1 MERGAGIT
9 LELLGLDIFQVTIL
23 AALQGA
29 TEFLPISSSGHLIL
43 PSLIFAWND
52 QGLTFDIAVHVGTL
66 FAVLVYFRDDLQR
79 LAFALTLSVF
89 QRKHSEDSKL
99 AWMLLAATI
108 PAGLSGLLFAT
119 QVEQYGRSLILI
131 GITSIFFGLLMFVS
145 DRSGSKQL
153 TLADMNWKTALLIG
167 FSQALALIPGTSRS
181 GVTMTAALFCNL
193 DRAAAARFSFLLAI
207 PIIIALGLL
216 RGIQLLQTDTE
227 SVEWLVLLY
236 AIFISAV
243 VAYLCIHYFLQL
255 IERIGFLPFVIY
267 RVLLGIA
274 LILLAL

>member
-1 MERGAGIT
+1 MASGVRIT
-9 LELLGLDIFQVTIL
+9 LEILGLDFFQVTVL
-23 AALQGA
+23 AVLQGA

-43 PSLIFAWND
+43 PSVIFAWKD

-66 FAVLVYFRDDLQR
+66 FAVLVYFKGDLQR
-79 LAFALTLSVF
+79 LVFALTLSVF
-89 QRKHSEDSKL
+89 QRKHSQDSKL
-99 AWMLLAATI
+99 AWMLLASTI
-108 PAGLSGLLFAT
+108 PAGLCGLLFAT

-131 GITSIFFGLLMFVS
+131 GITSIFFGLLLFVS
-145 DRSGSKQL
+145 DRSGGKQL
-153 TLADMNWKTALLIG
+153 TLTDMNWKTALLIG
-167 FSQALALIPGTSRS
+167 FSQVLALIPGTSRS

-207 PIIIALGLL
+207 PIITASGLL
-216 RGIQLLQTDTE
+216 RGTQLLQTDTE
-227 SVEWLVLLY
+227 SVGWFVLLY

-267 RVLLGIA
+267 RVLLGIV

>member
-1 MERGAGIT
+1 MG
-9 LELLGLDIFQVTIL
+9 LLGLDFFQVTIL
-23 AALQGA
+23 AVLQGA

-66 FAVLVYFRDDLQR
+66 FAVLAYFRDDLQR
-79 LAFALTLSVF
+79 LVFALTLSVF

-119 QVEQYGRSLILI
+119 QVEQYARSLILI
-131 GITSIFFGLLMFVS
+131 GFTSIIFGLLLFVS

-153 TLADMNWKTALLIG
+153 TLANMNWKTAILIG
-167 FSQALALIPGTSRS
+167 FSQVLALIPGTSRS

-207 PIIIALGLL
+207 PIIAASGLL
-216 RGIQLLQTDTE
+216 RGIQFLQTDTE
-227 SVEWLVLLY
+227 SVEWIVLLY

-255 IERIGFLPFVIY
+255 IEKIGFLPFVIY
-267 RVLLGIA
+267 RILLGLV
-274 LILLAL
+274 LIFLAL

>member
-1 MERGAGIT
+1 MERGVGIT
-9 LELLGLDIFQVTIL
+9 LELQGLDFFQVTIL
-23 AALQGA
+23 AVLQGA

-43 PSLIFAWND
+43 PSLLFAWND
-52 QGLTFDIAVHVGTL
+52 QGLTFDVAVHVGTL
-66 FAVLVYFRDDLQR
+66 FAVLIYFKDDLQR
-79 LAFALTLSVF
+79 LVLALTMSVF
-89 QRKHSEDSKL
+89 RREHSEDSKL

-108 PAGLSGLLFAT
+108 PAGLSGLLFAS
-119 QVEQYGRSLILI
+119 QVEQYGRSLLLI
-131 GITSIFFGLLMFVS
+131 GITSIFFGLLLLVS
-145 DRSGSKQL
+145 DRIGNKQR

-167 FSQALALIPGTSRS
+167 FAQILALIPGTSRS

-207 PIIIALGLL
+207 PIIAASGLL
-216 RGIQLLQTDTE
+216 RGIQLLRDGTG

-255 IERIGFLPFVIY
+255 IERFGFLPFVIY

-274 LILLAL
+274 LTLFAL

>member
-1 MERGAGIT
+1 MGRGAGIK
-9 LELLGLDIFQVTIL
+9 LELQGLDFFQVTIL
-23 AALQGA
+23 AVLQGA
-29 TEFLPISSSGHLIL
+29 TEFLPVSSSGHLIL
-43 PSLIFAWND
+43 PSLLFAWHD
-52 QGLTFDIAVHVGTL
+52 QGLTFDVAVHVGTL
-66 FAVLVYFRDDLQR
+66 FAVLIYFRDELQR
-79 LAFALTLSVF
+79 LVFALILSVF
-89 QRKHSEDSKL
+89 QRKNSEDSKL

-108 PAGLSGLLFAT
+108 PAGLSGLLLAS
-119 QVEQYGRSLILI
+119 QVEEYSRSLILI
-131 GITSIFFGLLMFVS
+131 GVTSIGFGLLLFVS
-145 DRSGSKQL
+145 DRFGSKQR

-207 PIIIALGLL
+207 PIITASGLL
-216 RGIQLLQTDTE
+216 RGIQLLQADTE
-227 SVEWLVLLY
+227 SVEWFVLLY

-243 VAYLCIHYFLQL
+243 VAYLCIRYFLQL
-255 IERIGFLPFVIY
+255 IERFGFLPFVIY

>member
-1 MERGAGIT
+1 ME
-9 LELLGLDIFQVTIL
+9 LDFFQVTFL
-23 AALQGA
+23 AVLQGA

-43 PSLIFAWND
+43 PSFLFAWND
-52 QGLTFDIAVHVGTL
+52 QGLTFDVAVHVGTL
-66 FAVLVYFRDDLQR
+66 FAVLIYFRYDLQR
-79 LAFALTLSVF
+79 LLLALTSSVF
-89 QRKHSEDSKL
+89 KRESSEDSKL

-108 PAGLSGLLFAT
+108 PAGITGLLFAS

-131 GITSIFFGLLMFVS
+131 GVTSIGFGLLLFVS
-145 DRSGSKQL
+145 DRVGSKQRSL
-153 TLADMNWKTALLIG
+153 SDMDWKTALLIG
-167 FSQALALIPGTSRS
+167 FSQVLALVPGTSRS

-207 PIIIALGLL
+207 PIITASGLL
-216 RGIQLLQTDTE
+216 RGIELLRSGTE

-236 AIFISAV
+236 AIFVSAA

-255 IERIGFLPFVIY
+255 IEKFGFLPFVIY

-274 LILLAL
+274 LILFAL

>member
-9 LELLGLDIFQVTIL
+9 VELQGLDFFQVTIL

-43 PSLIFAWND
+43 PSLLFAWND
-52 QGLTFDIAVHVGTL
+52 QGLTFDVAVHVGTL
-66 FAVLVYFRDDLQR
+66 FAVLIYFKDDLQR
-79 LAFALTLSVF
+79 LVLALTMSVF
-89 QRKHSEDSKL
+89 RREQSQDSKL
-99 AWMLLAATI
+99 ARMLLVATI
-108 PAGLSGLLFAT
+108 PAGLSGLLFAS
-119 QVEQYGRSLILI
+119 QVEQYGRSLLLI
-131 GITSIFFGLLMFVS
+131 GITSIGFGLLLLVS
-145 DRSGSKQL
+145 DRIGNKQR

-167 FSQALALIPGTSRS
+167 FAQILALIPGTSRS

-207 PIIIALGLL
+207 PIIAASGLL
-216 RGIQLLQTDTE
+216 RGIQLLRDGTE

-255 IERIGFLPFVIY
+255 IERFGLLPFVIY

-274 LILLAL
+274 LILFAL

>member
-9 LELLGLDIFQVTIL
+9 VELQGLDFFQVTIL

-43 PSLIFAWND
+43 PSLLFAWND
-52 QGLTFDIAVHVGTL
+52 QGLTFDVAVHVGTL
-66 FAVLVYFRDDLQR
+66 FAVLIYFKDDLQR
-79 LAFALTLSVF
+79 LVLALTMSVF
-89 QRKHSEDSKL
+89 RREQSQDSKL

-108 PAGLSGLLFAT
+108 PAGLSGLLFAS
-119 QVEQYGRSLILI
+119 QVEQYGRSLLLI
-131 GITSIFFGLLMFVS
+131 GITSIGFGLLLLVS
-145 DRSGSKQL
+145 DRIGNKQR

-167 FSQALALIPGTSRS
+167 FAQILALIPGTSRS

-207 PIIIALGLL
+207 PIIAASGLL
-216 RGIQLLQTDTE
+216 RGIQLLRDGTE

-255 IERIGFLPFVIY
+255 IERFGLLPFVIY

-274 LILLAL
+274 LILFAL

>member
-1 MERGAGIT
+1 MERGVRIT
-9 LELLGLDIFQVTIL
+9 LELLGLDFFQVTIL
-23 AALQGA
+23 AVLQGA
-29 TEFLPISSSGHLIL
+29 AEFLPISSSGHLIL

-66 FAVLVYFRDDLQR
+66 FAVLVYFRGDLQR
-79 LAFALTLSVF
+79 LVFALTLSVF

-131 GITSIFFGLLMFVS
+131 GITSIVFGLLLFVS

-153 TLADMNWKTALLIG
+153 TLADMNWKTALLVG
-167 FSQALALIPGTSRS
+167 FSQVLALIPGTSRS
-181 GVTMTAALFCNL
+181 GVSMTAALFCNL
-193 DRAAAARFSFLLAI
+193 DRAAAARFSFLLAVPFI
-207 PIIIALGLL
+207 TASGLL
-216 RGIQLLQTDTE
+216 RGMQLLQTDTE
-227 SVEWLVLLY
+227 SAEWLVLLY

>member
-1 MERGAGIT
+1 MERGVGIT
-9 LELLGLDIFQVTIL
+9 LELLGLDFFQVTIL
-23 AALQGA
+23 AVLQGA

-79 LAFALTLSVF
+79 LVFALTLSVF

-99 AWMLLAATI
+99 AWMLLAAML
-108 PAGLSGLLFAT
+108 PAGLGGLLFAT

-131 GITSIFFGLLMFVS
+131 GITSIVFGLLLFVS
-145 DRSGSKQL
+145 DRSGSKQF

-167 FSQALALIPGTSRS
+167 FSQVLALIPGTSRS

-207 PIIIALGLL
+207 PIITASGLL

>member
-9 LELLGLDIFQVTIL
+9 LELQGLDFFQVTIL
-23 AALQGA
+23 AVLQGA

-43 PSLIFAWND
+43 PSLLFAWND
-52 QGLTFDIAVHVGTL
+52 QGLTFDVAVHVGTL
-66 FAVLVYFRDDLQR
+66 FAVLIYFRDDLQR
-79 LAFALTLSVF
+79 LVFALTLSIF
-89 QRKHSEDSKL
+89 QRKHSGDSKL

-108 PAGLSGLLFAT
+108 PAGLCGLLFAS

-131 GITSIFFGLLMFVS
+131 GTTSIGFGLLLFVS
-145 DRSGSKQL
+145 DRMGSKQL

-167 FSQALALIPGTSRS
+167 FSQILALIPGTSRS

-207 PIIIALGLL
+207 PIITASGLL
-216 RGIQLLQTDTE
+216 RGIQLLQADTE

-255 IERIGFLPFVIY
+255 IERFGFLPFVIY

-274 LILLAL
+274 LIFLAL

>member
-9 LELLGLDIFQVTIL
+9 VELQGLDFFQVTIL

-43 PSLIFAWND
+43 PSLLFAWND
-52 QGLTFDIAVHVGTL
+52 QGLTFDVAVHVGTL
-66 FAVLVYFRDDLQR
+66 FAVLIYFKDDLQR
-79 LAFALTLSVF
+79 LVLALTMSVYRRE
-89 QRKHSEDSKL
+89 QSQDSKL

-108 PAGLSGLLFAT
+108 PAGFSGLLFAS
-119 QVEQYGRSLILI
+119 QVEQYGRSLLLI
-131 GITSIFFGLLMFVS
+131 GITSIGFGLLLLVS
-145 DRSGSKQL
+145 DRIGNKQR
-153 TLADMNWKTALLIG
+153 TLADMNWKKALLIG
-167 FSQALALIPGTSRS
+167 FAQILALIPGTSRS

-207 PIIIALGLL
+207 PIIAASGLL
-216 RGIQLLQTDTE
+216 RGIQLLRDGTE

-243 VAYLCIHYFLQL
+243 IAYLCIHYFLQL
-255 IERIGFLPFVIY
+255 IERFGFLPFVIY

-274 LILLAL
+274 LILFAL

>member
-1 MERGAGIT
+1 ME
-9 LELLGLDIFQVTIL
+9 LQELDFFQVTIL
-23 AALQGA
+23 AVLQGA

-43 PSLIFAWND
+43 PSLLFAWND
-52 QGLTFDIAVHVGTL
+52 QGLTFDVAVHVGTL
-66 FAVLVYFRDDLQR
+66 FAVLIYFRDDLRR
-79 LAFALTLSVF
+79 LVLALTSSSF
-89 QRKHSEDSKL
+89 QKEHSEDSKL

-108 PAGLSGLLFAT
+108 PAGLSGVLFAS

-131 GITSIFFGLLMFVS
+131 GVTSIAFGLLLFVA
-145 DRSGSKQL
+145 DRVGSKQR

-167 FSQALALIPGTSRS
+167 CFQVLALVPGTSRS
-181 GVTMTAALFCNL
+181 GITMTAALFCNL

-207 PIIIALGLL
+207 PIIAASGLL
-216 RGIQLLQTDTE
+216 RGIQLLQAGTE

-255 IERIGFLPFVIY
+255 IQRIGFLPFVVY

>member
-9 LELLGLDIFQVTIL
+9 VELQGLDFFQVTIL

-43 PSLIFAWND
+43 PSLLFAWND
-52 QGLTFDIAVHVGTL
+52 QGLTFDVAVHVGTL
-66 FAVLVYFRDDLQR
+66 FAVLIYFKDDLQR
-79 LAFALTLSVF
+79 LVLALTMCVF
-89 QRKHSEDSKL
+89 RREQSQDSKL

-108 PAGLSGLLFAT
+108 PAGLSGLLFAS
-119 QVEQYGRSLILI
+119 QVEQYGRSLLLI
-131 GITSIFFGLLMFVS
+131 GITSIGFGLLLLVS
-145 DRSGSKQL
+145 DRIGNKQR

-167 FSQALALIPGTSRS
+167 FAQILALIPGTSRS

-207 PIIIALGLL
+207 PIIAASGLL
-216 RGIQLLQTDTE
+216 RGIQLLRDGTE

-255 IERIGFLPFVIY
+255 IERFGFLPFVIY

-274 LILLAL
+274 LILFAL

>member
-9 LELLGLDIFQVTIL
+9 LELQGLDFFQVTIL
-23 AALQGA
+23 AVLQGA

-43 PSLIFAWND
+43 PSLLFAWND
-52 QGLTFDIAVHVGTL
+52 QGLTFDVAVHVGTL
-66 FAVLVYFRDDLQR
+66 FAVLIYFRDDLQR
-79 LAFALTLSVF
+79 LVFALTLSIF

-108 PAGLSGLLFAT
+108 PAGLCGLLFAS

-131 GITSIFFGLLMFVS
+131 GTTSIGFGLLLFVS
-145 DRSGSKQL
+145 DRRGSKQL

-167 FSQALALIPGTSRS
+167 FSQILALIPGTSRS

-207 PIIIALGLL
+207 PIITASGLL
-216 RGIQLLQTDTE
+216 RGIQLLQADTE

-255 IERIGFLPFVIY
+255 IERFGFLPFVIY

-274 LILLAL
+274 LIFLAL

>member
-9 LELLGLDIFQVTIL
+9 VELQGLDFFQVTIL

-43 PSLIFAWND
+43 PSLLFAWND
-52 QGLTFDIAVHVGTL
+52 QGLTFDVAVHVGTL
-66 FAVLVYFRDDLQR
+66 FAVLIYFKDDLQR
-79 LAFALTLSVF
+79 LVLALTMSVYRRE
-89 QRKHSEDSKL
+89 QSQDSKL

-108 PAGLSGLLFAT
+108 PAGFSGLLFAS
-119 QVEQYGRSLILI
+119 QVEQYGRSLLLI
-131 GITSIFFGLLMFVS
+131 GITSIGFGLLLLVS
-145 DRSGSKQL
+145 DRIGNKQR

-167 FSQALALIPGTSRS
+167 FAQILALIPGTSRS

-207 PIIIALGLL
+207 PIIAASGLL
-216 RGIQLLQTDTE
+216 RGIQLLRDGTE

-243 VAYLCIHYFLQL
+243 VAYLCIHYFLEL
-255 IERIGFLPFVIY
+255 IERFGFLPFVIY

-274 LILLAL
+274 LILFAL

>member
-9 LELLGLDIFQVTIL
+9 LELQGLDFFQVTIL
-23 AALQGA
+23 AVLQGA

-43 PSLIFAWND
+43 PSLLFAWND
-52 QGLTFDIAVHVGTL
+52 QGLTFDVAVHVGTL
-66 FAVLVYFRDDLQR
+66 FAVLIYFRDDLQR
-79 LAFALTLSVF
+79 LVFALTLSIF

-108 PAGLSGLLFAT
+108 PAGLCGLLFAS

-131 GITSIFFGLLMFVS
+131 GTTSIGFGLLLFVS
-145 DRSGSKQL
+145 DRRGSKQL

-167 FSQALALIPGTSRS
+167 FSQILALIPGTSRS

-207 PIIIALGLL
+207 PIITASGLL
-216 RGIQLLQTDTE
+216 RGIQLLQADTE

-255 IERIGFLPFVIY
+255 IERFGFLPFVVY

-274 LILLAL
+274 LIFLAL